1 VRRRFCAG
9 AGAYDAVV
17 DIRLVKL
24 RLKAAV
30 RQGLASRGIEVHRTR
45 RGARRTLPAVLAHY
59 RDLGLAPVTVIDV
72 GVGAGTPEL
81 YAGFPEAGLVLVEA
95 LEEWR
100 GHLDAIAR
108 DRGATVV
115 LAAAGPEAGVIDI
128 AVHRAPACSSILGSR
143 AGDGDQPSRS
153 VPVVRLDDV
162 ASEHGLGAPFVIK
175 VDVEGAEIEVLS
187 GALELLRETELVLL
201 EVSLFELVPGT
212 PQLHEVVGWMHDHGF
227 VVADIYNGHN
237 RLLDDSLAQV
247 DIAFVQQDGRFRREH
262 AYATAAQADALYR
275 GWGY

>member
-1 VRRRFCAG
+1 M
-9 AGAYDAVV
+9 
-17 DIRLVKL
+17 
-24 RLKAAV
+24 
-30 RQGLASRGIEVHRTR
+30 
-45 RGARRTLPAVLAHY
+45 RRTLPEVLSHY
-59 RDLGLAPVTVIDV
+59 CKLGLAPATVIDV
-72 GVGAGTPEL
+72 GVGAATPEL
-81 YAGFPEAGLVLVEA
+81 YAGFPAARLVLIEA

-115 LAAAGPEAGVIDI
+115 LAAAGPQAGAIDI
-128 AVHRAPACSSILGSR
+128 AVHRAPVCSAILGSR

-153 VPVVRLDDV
+153 VPMVRLDDLV
-162 ASEHGLGAPFVIK
+162 SEHGLQAPFAIK
-175 VDVEGAEIEVLS
+175 ADVEGGEIEVLS
-187 GALELLRETELVLL
+187 GALEILQETELVLL

-212 PQLHEVVGWMHDHGF
+212 PQLHDVVGWMHAHGF

-247 DIAFVQQDGRFRREH
+247 DLGFVRQDGRFRREH

-275 GWGY
+275 DWGY